1 VLVDFG
7 LAGRHL
13 RPGCG
18 TSSYG
23 APEVWGIVPEG
34 VTATPMAADVYGFG
48 CLAYEVLTGETLFDA
63 PNEVALISAHLMH
76 DGTPPPVKRLADRS
90 ATAGVASLL
99 RTCLRKD
106 PTQRAGVAELR
117 AELKKVKAGI
127 AGRSWPVPG

>member
-1 VLVDFG
+1 MDFG

-34 VTATPMAADVYGFG
+34 VTATPMAADIYSFG

-76 DGTPPPVKRLADRS
+76 DGLPPPVKRLADRGS
-90 ATAGVASLL
+90 TAGVAAVL
-99 RTCLRKD
+99 RKCLRKD
-106 PTQRAGVAELR
+106 PTRRGTADEVR
-117 AELKKVKAGI
+117 AELKKVGAGI
-127 AGRSWPVPG
+127 AGRSWPVPV

>member
-1 VLVDFG
+1 VDFG

-34 VTATPMAADVYGFG
+34 VKATPMAADVYGFG

-76 DGTPPPVKRLADRS
+76 DGSPPPVQRLADRT
-90 ATAGVASLL
+90 ATAGIAGLL
-99 RTCLRKD
+99 RSCLRKD
-106 PTQRAGVAELR
+106 PTRRATVADLR
-117 AELKKVKAGI
+117 AELAKVGEKI
-127 AGRSWPVPG
+127 ASRSWPLPG